1 MFIKTSKM
9 NWIFLVLA
17 FLIGISN
24 AVQSGVN
31 VQLRESINNPI
42 LAAIISFFGG
52 LVVLLIAYAC
62 FNQNPIPSFSEIRQ
76 VPWTRFMGGV
86 LGAFYVLTV
95 IMIIRHIGSANMIC
109 LVVAGQMAAVM
120 TIDHF
125 GLQGF
130 VVHQISMP
138 RILGAVL
145 LVAGVYLIIKN

>member
-1 MFIKTSKM
+1 M
-9 NWIFLVLA
+9 NWLFLFLA

-42 LAAIISFFGG
+42 LAAISSFFVG
-52 LVVLLIAYAC
+52 LVILLIAFAC
-62 FNQNPIPSFSEIRQ
+62 FNQNPVPSLSDLKQIS
-76 VPWTRFMGGV
+76 WTRFMGGA

-95 IMIIRHIGSANMIC
+95 IMIVRHIGSANMIC
-109 LVVAGQMAAVM
+109 LVVAGQMVAVM

-130 VVHQISMP
+130 VVHQISFP
-138 RILGAVL
+138 RIVGAIL

>member
-1 MFIKTSKM
+1 M

-42 LAAIISFFGG
+42 LAAITSFFVG
-52 LVVLLIAYAC
+52 LVVLLIAFAC
-62 FNQNPIPSFSEIRQ
+62 FNQNP
-76 VPWTRFMGGV
+76 VPAFADFKQISWTRFMGGV

-95 IMIIRHIGSANMIC
+95 IFIIRHIGSANMIC
-109 LVVAGQMAAVM
+109 LVVAGQMVAVM

-130 VVHQISMP
+130 AVHQISLP
-138 RILGAVL
+138 RILGAIL
-145 LVAGVYLIIKN
+145 LIVGVYLIVKN

>member
-1 MFIKTSKM
+1 M
-9 NWIFLVLA
+9 NWLFLFLA

-42 LAAIISFFGG
+42 LAAISSFFVG
-52 LVVLLIAYAC
+52 LVILLIAFAC
-62 FNQNPIPSFSEIRQ
+62 FNQNPVPSLSDLKQIS
-76 VPWTRFMGGV
+76 WTRFMGGA

-95 IMIIRHIGSANMIC
+95 IMIVRHIGSANMIC
-109 LVVAGQMAAVM
+109 LVVAGQMVAVM

-130 VVHQISMP
+130 AVHQISFP
-138 RILGAVL
+138 RIMGAIL